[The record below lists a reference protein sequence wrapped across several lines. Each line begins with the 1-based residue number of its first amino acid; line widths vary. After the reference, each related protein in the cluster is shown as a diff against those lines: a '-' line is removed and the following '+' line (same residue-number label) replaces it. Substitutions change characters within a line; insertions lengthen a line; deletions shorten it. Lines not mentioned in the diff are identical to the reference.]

1 MNEQIGE
8 LLVKENL
15 LTAEQLR
22 EARDEARS
30 HGRRVGAQ
38 ITQLG
43 YLNEN
48 ELTDF
53 IAKQYGVP
61 SIDLAGFEID
71 EAVIR
76 LIALPPEQGR
86 PVPVEGGQDSLS
98 PVAPWRVVNI
108 AGGQPAELRDMQRDL
123 VPADGLLLIYEVGD
137 NASHVFVVP
146 PLGEE
151 LAVDIADLEPG
162 SLIVLVAGL
171 PIGVTGGTNLLRVLT
186 VSASP

>member
-30 HGRRVGAQ
+30 RGGRVGAQ

-53 IAKQYGVP
+53 VAKQYGVP
-61 SIDLAGFEID
+61 SIDLAARH
-71 EAVIR
+71 EA
-76 LIALPPEQGR
+76 
-86 PVPVEGGQDSLS
+86 D
-98 PVAPWRVVNI
+98 
-108 AGGQPAELRDMQRDL
+108 
-123 VPADGLLLIYEVGD
+123 
-137 NASHVFVVP
+137 
-146 PLGEE
+146 
-151 LAVDIADLEPG
+151 
-162 SLIVLVAGL
+162 
-171 PIGVTGGTNLLRVLT
+171 
-186 VSASP
+186 